1 MLPILQGA
9 ARAEPAEE
17 PMFDLAAHGIKDID
31 AADMH
36 DPNSFGS
43 YAPQIY
49 GYFKAM
55 EVCLG
60 FGKGAARASPV

>member
-1 MLPILQGA
+1 
-9 ARAEPAEE
+9 
-17 PMFDLAAHGIKDID
+17 MFDLAAHGIKDID

-49 GYFKAM
+49 GYFKSM
-55 EVCLG
+55 EVRRRG
-60 FGKGAARASPV
+60 GGGERAANGNARKTLSA